1 MTISLIY
8 GNISTAPM
16 CARAALATSR
26 LGKPYIRFH
35 QIMMVMT
42 SMAMIM
48 MVMTRMAMVMMV
60 MMIMEVVDRIT
71 VLATLDVII
80 QRSKLFWCV
89 LQL

>member
-8 GNISTAPM
+8 GNISTAPL

-42 SMAMIM
+42 SMAM
-48 MVMTRMAMVMMV
+48 VMMV
-60 MMIMEVVDRIT
+60 MKMMPIT
-71 VLATLDVII
+71 VLATFDAMI
-80 QRSKLFWCV
+80 
-89 LQL
+89 

>member
-8 GNISTAPM
+8 GNFSTAPL

-42 SMAMIM
+42 SM
-48 MVMTRMAMVMMV
+48 TMVMMV
-60 MMIMEVVDRIT
+60 MKMMPIT
-71 VLATLDVII
+71 VLATFDAMI
-80 QRSKLFWCV
+80 
-89 LQL
+89 